1 MISKNK
7 NPVKKNIKKTMNDVA
22 RDAISEM
29 ASILNHMG
37 KIDETALKEYSI
49 NFPEVKDLQAD
60 DIKKIRESIK
70 VSQPVFAK
78 LLNTSPETI
87 KKWEQGERH
96 PTGTSLKLLN
106 LVAIHGLEV
115 LY

>member
-1 MISKNK
+1 MRIKKNK
-7 NPVKKNIKKTMNDVA
+7 IVKKTMNDVA
-22 RDAISEM
+22 RTAISEM
-29 ASILNHMG
+29 ATILRKMG
-37 KIDETALKEYSI
+37 KIDESTLKEYLI
-49 NFPEVKDLQAD
+49 NFPIVKELKAR
-60 DIKKIRESIK
+60 DIKKIREKIN

-106 LVAIHGLEV
+106 LVDAHGLSA

>member
-1 MISKNK
+1 MR
-7 NPVKKNIKKTMNDVA
+7 VKKNKIAKKTMNDIA
-22 RDAISEM
+22 RTAISEM
-29 ASILNHMG
+29 ATILRKMG
-37 KIDETALKEYSI
+37 KIDESTLKEYFI
-49 NFPEVKDLQAD
+49 NFPIVKELKAR
-60 DIKKIRESIK
+60 DIKKIREKIN
-70 VSQPVFAK
+70 VSQPIFAK

-106 LVAIHGLEV
+106 LVDAHGLSA

>member
-7 NPVKKNIKKTMNDVA
+7 KPVKKTMNDIA

-29 ASILNHMG
+29 AGILHNMG
-37 KIDETALKEYSI
+37 KIDEATLKEYAI
-49 NFPEVKDLQAD
+49 DFPEVKDLKAQE
-60 DIKKIRESIK
+60 IKKIRERIN

-78 LLNTSPETI
+78 LLNTSAETI

-96 PTGTSLKLLN
+96 PTGASLKLLN
-106 LVAIHGLEV
+106 LVAAHGLEA

>member
-7 NPVKKNIKKTMNDVA
+7 KPVKKTMHDIA
-22 RDAISEM
+22 RGTISEM
-29 ASILNHMG
+29 ANILHNMG
-37 KIDETALKEYSI
+37 KIDEAKLKDYAI
-49 NFPEVKDLQAD
+49 DFPKVKDLKAN
-60 DIKKIRESIK
+60 DIKRIREKIN

-78 LLNTSPETI
+78 LLNTSSETV

-96 PTGTSLKLLN
+96 PTGASLKLLN
-106 LVAIHGLEV
+106 LVAAHGLDA

>member
-1 MISKNK
+1 MTSQNK
-7 NPVKKNIKKTMNDVA
+7 KPIKKTMNDIA
-22 RDAISEM
+22 RAAISEM
-29 ASILNHMG
+29 AGILHNMG
-37 KIDETALKEYSI
+37 KIDEATLKEYAI
-49 NFPEVKDLQAD
+49 DFPEVKDLKAQE
-60 DIKKIRESIK
+60 IKKIRKQIN

-96 PTGTSLKLLN
+96 PTGASLKLLN
-106 LVAIHGLEV
+106 LVAAHGLAA

>member
-1 MISKNK
+1 MNNK
-7 NPVKKNIKKTMNDVA
+7 TQKITKKMNDVA

-29 ASILNHMG
+29 ATILHNMG
-37 KIDETALKEYSI
+37 KIDESTLKEYAI
-49 NFPEVKDLQAD
+49 DFPDVKDLKANE
-60 DIKKIRESIK
+60 IRKIREK
-70 VSQPVFAK
+70 MNVSQPVFAR
-78 LLNTSPETI
+78 LLNTSSETV

-106 LVAIHGLEV
+106 LVAAHGLGA

>member
-7 NPVKKNIKKTMNDVA
+7 KPVKKTMNEIA

-29 ASILNHMG
+29 AGILHNMG
-37 KIDETALKEYSI
+37 KIDEATLKEYAI
-49 NFPEVKDLQAD
+49 DFPEVKDLKAQE
-60 DIKKIRESIK
+60 IKKIRERIN

-78 LLNTSPETI
+78 LLNTSAETI

-106 LVAIHGLEV
+106 LVATHGLEA

>member
-1 MISKNK
+1 MNNK
-7 NPVKKNIKKTMNDVA
+7 KKPIKKTMNDTA

-29 ASILNHMG
+29 AGILHNMG
-37 KIDETALKEYSI
+37 KIDKATLREYAI
-49 NFPEVKDLQAD
+49 DFPEVKDLKAQE
-60 DIKKIRESIK
+60 IKKIREKIN

-96 PTGTSLKLLN
+96 PTGASLKLLN
-106 LVAIHGLEV
+106 LVADHGLKA

>member
-1 MISKNK
+1 MSSK
-7 NPVKKNIKKTMNDVA
+7 KKSRKPKKTMQDVA
-22 RDAISEM
+22 REAILEM
-29 ASILNHMG
+29 ATVLHKMG
-37 KIDETALKEYSI
+37 KIDEATLKEYKI
-49 NFPEVKDLQAD
+49 EFPEVRDLKAAD
-60 DIKKIRESIK
+60 IRKIREK
-70 VSQPVFAK
+70 VNVSQPVFAK

-106 LVAIHGLEV
+106 LVAAHGLQA

>member
-1 MISKNK
+1 
-7 NPVKKNIKKTMNDVA
+7 
-22 RDAISEM
+22 
-29 ASILNHMG
+29 MG
-37 KIDETALKEYSI
+37 KIDEATLKEYSI
-49 NFPEVKDLQAD
+49 DFPEVKDLKPN
-60 DIKKIRESIK
+60 DIKKIRKRIN

-78 LLNTSPETI
+78 LLNTSSETV

-106 LVAIHGLEV
+106 LVAAHGLEA